1 MKTKI
6 IIIAF
11 LICLFTIHQES
22 QAQIKVHEN
31 GQITFQHI
39 NGNWNHGVQ
48 IFPAGCTHFNSTKT
62 SEWHWVTV
70 ASPKNAKGKCWIVT
84 YPDGET
90 DPAEQKKDHRFFV
103 TGDGYV
109 HKRGSRRMADASLQ
123 TGHETIRNPGMV
135 LDAIT
140 GTYYIPTD
148 EDNEG
153 SKDKN
158 IRVGVMAQEVE
169 KVLPEA
175 VSRDERDLMYVD
187 YEALTVVLIEAY
199 KEQKAEI
206 ELLRKTLE
214 EHGLLK
220 PEK

>member
-1 MKTKI
+1 MKTKMFISIALI
-6 IIIAF
+6 ICA
-11 LICLFTIHQES
+11 LVLSQNL
-22 QAQIKVHEN
+22 QAQIVMHES
-31 GQITFQHI
+31 GQISLQENTDDWEKGI
-39 NGNWNHGVQ
+39 Q
-48 IFPAGCTHFNSTKT
+48 IFPEGESYFNTSQTHA
-62 SEWHWVTV
+62 WHWVTI
-70 ASPKNAKGKCWIVT
+70 ASPKHPKGKCWIVT

-90 DPAEQKKDHRFFV
+90 DPDKQKKDHRFFV

-109 HKRGSRRMADASLQ
+109 HQRGSLRLADINFQEGQLPIPEP
-123 TGHETIRNPGMV
+123 GTI
-135 LDAIT
+135 LDGIT
-140 GTYYIPTD
+140 GTYYTPTD
-148 EDNEG
+148 ETGISRDVN
-153 SKDKN
+153 KR
-158 IRVGVMAQEVE
+158 IGVSAQEVE

-175 VSRDERDLMYVD
+175 VSRDENDLMYVD